1 MKEKVKS
8 LIEKNPK
15 ISLGEIGKELGL
27 KEMDVLLNLPC
38 EFCRVADGA
47 KFDEIIGE
55 IGGWGEVLFVKNT
68 PSFIIEFKTKIPS
81 GQHAQGYYNFSM
93 KESNFGG
100 HLKASDIDKIFFVT
114 QTFMGMLSKSV
125 QFYDKNGENIFKIY
139 VARDKERNL
148 LKNQESAFEELKTR
162 I

>member
-15 ISLGEIGKELGL
+15 ISLGEIGKELEL
-27 KEMDVLLNLPC
+27 KEMEVLLNLPC
-38 EFCRVADGA
+38 EFCKVADGD

-55 IGGWGEVLFVKNT
+55 IGSWGEVLFVKNT

-100 HLKASDIDKIFFVT
+100 HLKESDIDKIFFVT

-125 QFYDKNGENIFKIY
+125 QFYDKNGENIFKLYI
-139 VARDKERNL
+139 ARDEKRNL
-148 LKNQESAFEELKTR
+148 LECQERAFEDLKAKF
-162 I
+162 